1 MWNEDWYSQAFS
13 GWEEGGGGNTA
24 VEQREL
30 NHFSTCGLC
39 ILWQKLMFFW
49 LVLPPAW
56 SEAGSR
62 RSMEQRNNFAPW
74 LSVQL
79 RFRAWKSRN
88 RGVEL
93 AEQLSPFR
101 LFFFFFSPSS
111 HEPFFLV
118 VRALMF
124 ISPGMSSPALSHRFH
139 TFLLANLT
147 VLLPAAESGARSQR
161 SSETVLLLLLLLP
174 LSSGLGVPG
183 GIGGGEGG
191 SHLSHNK

>member
-1 MWNEDWYSQAFS
+1 MWNEDWYSRAFS
-13 GWEEGGGGNTA
+13 GGETP
-24 VEQREL
+24 QREL

-39 ILWQKLMFFW
+39 ILWQKLVFFW

-62 RSMEQRNNFAPW
+62 RATEHRNNFAPW

-79 RFRAWKSRN
+79 RFCAWNQRIAPWN
-88 RGVEL
+88 RRSS
-93 AEQLSPFR
+93 SPVPPFPPR
-101 LFFFFFSPSS
+101 TSS
-111 HEPFFLV
+111 FLV

-147 VLLPAAESGARSQR
+147 VLLPAAESEPGVRDPQR
-161 SSETVLLLLLLLP
+161 QCYCYC
-174 LSSGLGVPG
+174 
-183 GIGGGEGG
+183 
-191 SHLSHNK
+191 

>member
-13 GWEEGGGGNTA
+13 GWEEGGGGEHRSRTEGIKSLQHMWA
-24 VEQREL
+24 VYPLTEAHVLLTRAATGLIWGWVSPL
-30 NHFSTCGLC
+30 NGAEKQLC
-39 ILWQKLMFFW
+39 SLTVCAAPIPRLKIT
-49 LVLPPAW
+49 
-56 SEAGSR
+56 ESR
-62 RSMEQRNNFAPW
+62 RRIGGAALP
-74 LSVQL
+74 V
-79 RFRAWKSRN
+79 
-88 RGVEL
+88 
-93 AEQLSPFR
+93 PP
-101 LFFFFFSPSS
+101 FFFFFFPSS

>member
-1 MWNEDWYSQAFS
+1 MKWRLVFPGFQRLG
-13 GWEEGGGGNTA
+13 GWWWWWGGNTA

-62 RSMEQRNNFAPW
+62 CSMEQRNNFAPR

-79 RFRAWKSRN
+79 RFCAWKSEN
-88 RGVEL
+88 RAVEL
-93 AEQLSPFR
+93 AEQLSPLR
-101 LFFFFFSPSS
+101 LFFSSSPPRMSL
-111 HEPFFLV
+111 FLV

-147 VLLPAAESGARSQR
+147 VLLPAAES
-161 SSETVLLLLLLLP
+161 EP
-174 LSSGLGVPG
+174 GVRDPPRQCYCYC
-183 GIGGGEGG
+183 
-191 SHLSHNK
+191 